1 MRTRV
6 MKKRGRKITAILLAF
21 AMVLPMAWSQTV
33 VTEAAGT
40 DSDYLTLTSK
50 DGASTPMEL
59 GDQFTLELKAK
70 KDFQAA
76 TSIDGNLSY
85 SENGVVLDDC
95 FTIKEVV
102 TPKNW
107 GYSYDAGSFAI
118 STSVASAS
126 SFKSGAVIA
135 TITFEVTRAV
145 DKADI
150 VYTLNNFKA
159 QDSAGLSFSE
169 KDKTVTCATISNSK
183 VPRKVTFEMDSDIT
197 ARVSQN
203 YSANKVVEIP
213 VRIKAG
219 ENSGFNTLMME
230 FTYDSS
236 LMMYK
241 GFEIDAKARAYLSCV
256 TERDD
261 NSGTVS
267 LAFAGAKDAKF
278 TGKFIT
284 LKFIAMQSSIGS
296 TDTLTGKVTEMYNVS
311 QKPLTA
317 TNFSSTIHFEK
328 GFDLG
333 DVDMNGTVNLLDV
346 TLALQAYNEVRTLTA
361 DQIELAD
368 VNKDGDVTL
377 VDVLLI
383 LKKCNGEYVN
393 F

>member
-1 MRTRV
+1 M
-6 MKKRGRKITAILLAF
+6 GI
-21 AMVLPMAWSQTV
+21 
-33 VTEAAGT
+33 
-40 DSDYLTLTSK
+40 
-50 DGASTPMEL
+50 L
-59 GDQFTLELKAK
+59 GDEFTLELKAK

-159 QDSAGLSFSE
+159 QDSTGVSFSE

-311 QKPLTA
+311 QKPLTS
-317 TNFSSTIHFEK
+317 TDFSSTIHFEK

-346 TLALQAYNEVRTLTA
+346 TLALQAYNEVRILTD